1 MRIVHIGKAAPGRD
15 KQEWSRARGPS
26 CHGHISSFFL
36 RSLPLSP
43 SDEPDPDN
51 TLQSVVKPMTFYLC
65 YLVTSATWAFK
76 SALSGVL
83 CQRLSENPD
92 ERCCEPR
99 YCQIYILHLHSVWQF
114 YLSGIFL
121 SSFDLPLPPWPWD
134 QTTGDTSVFDT
145 EHPRLCLRHVWITVH
160 CMIISAA
167 LVRRSSWKLLLSGS
181 EVGGGELRMRKRD
194 QGAPAMLKFHNRTM
208 RMRTLIRTTR
218 SSTLASSRLPGRKL
232 H

>member
-1 MRIVHIGKAAPGRD
+1 MKVLTAWENLTVI
-15 KQEWSRARGPS
+15 
-26 CHGHISSFFL
+26 C
-36 RSLPLSP
+36 LPRVALY
-43 SDEPDPDN
+43 
-51 TLQSVVKPMTFYLC
+51 VVFT
-65 YLVTSATWAFK
+65 VTSATWAFK

-99 YCQIYILHLHSVWQF
+99 YCQIYILHLNSVWQF

-121 SSFDLPLPPWPWD
+121 SSFDLPLLPWPWD

-145 EHPRLCLRHVWITVH
+145 EHPRLCLCHVWITVH

-232 H
+232 TALTVYSFLLKTLFVVILNRPLQTSPKGLVSIRWCCLY